1 MDGGAARFPEWR
13 GLQSRG
19 DLALGLAFA
28 DIRFRGCAF
37 AIQVMTITIVFAHGR
52 VGTIVA
58 IDAQGAL
65 LLYADLPR
73 TAVGRSITLDTDALE
88 VLLEALP
95 QPHRFSPAEVH
106 LRRLSVKNQKAA
118 ARARFPDVSITR
130 ADQAQALL
138 EADLLRTSD

>member
-1 MDGGAARFPEWR
+1 MDGGNAFPGVARLAQPWR
-13 GLQSRG
+13 FGRS
-19 DLALGLAFA
+19 LAFE
-28 DIRFRGCAF
+28 DVRFRGFAY
-37 AIQVMTITIVFAHGR
+37 AIQVMPTTIVLAHGR
-52 VGTIVA
+52 VGTVVA
-58 IDAQGAL
+58 IDPDGVL